1 MLISWDAL
9 TNGRSSWNTTL
20 QRADLPLPVVDITGE
35 VIASN
40 GYKLLGFMPDGKPFG
55 KPIGLYPIHGHI
67 MDLSISSGQ
76 YLILLYKC
84 GFFAVYL
91 TSELHS
97 GVLHAV
103 ITSIYCHN
111 HNSLVK
117 TRIS

>member
-1 MLISWDAL
+1 MLISWDTL
-9 TNGRSSWNTTL
+9 TNGRSSWNATL

-40 GYKLLGFMPDGKPFG
+40 GYKLFGFMSDGKPFG

-84 GFFAVYL
+84 GFFVVYL
-91 TSELHS
+91 TSELSCMHNNRY
-97 GVLHAV
+97 LLHHAV
-103 ITSIYCHN
+103 VLSGYN
-111 HNSLVK
+111 V
-117 TRIS
+117 